1 MGAASM
7 ADSSLQSSNPVSVRN
22 LTQEE
27 EEDRMLA
34 QALQESER
42 LARQQG
48 QSQAAGGDRD
58 KHPYPQETTPD
69 SSDPHMKGPPESPWQ
84 ESLPPSSGSVQGC
97 LPRRWYPIQTRYTQ
111 FRQNIPSRQR

>member
-1 MGAASM
+1 MGPFRTDHPRQQQPSPAASAALNRQSGRGTTPGRPLVAPANPNAGMSEDEALAASM
-7 ADSSLQSSNPVSVRN
+7 ADSSLQSSNPVSGRN

-58 KHPYPQETTPD
+58 K
-69 SSDPHMKGPPESPWQ
+69 SC
-84 ESLPPSSGSVQGC
+84 SLQ
-97 LPRRWYPIQTRYTQ
+97 
-111 FRQNIPSRQR
+111 